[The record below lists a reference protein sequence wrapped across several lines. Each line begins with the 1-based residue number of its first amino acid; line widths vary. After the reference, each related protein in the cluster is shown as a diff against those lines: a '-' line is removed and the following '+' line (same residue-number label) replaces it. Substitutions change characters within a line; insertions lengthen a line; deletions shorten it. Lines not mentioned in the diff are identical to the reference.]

1 MVFAEHREGF
11 WRDGRHPSASVQEML
26 DEHRN
31 ILAALAKRRQRNAYY
46 VQPVVQVFAK
56 FPFLNRF
63 FQITVARVALI
74 FSALVLGQSSP
85 LRPATRSSA
94 SPSLGTYDPRE
105 TVRAEVAR
113 GY

>member
-1 MVFAEHREGF
+1 MYNQIVTGYSNAGSTQQRI
-11 WRDGRHPSASVQEML
+11 ASRSTC
-26 DEHRN
+26 D
-31 ILAALAKRRQRNAYY
+31 
-46 VQPVVQVFAK
+46 
-56 FPFLNRF
+56 
-63 FQITVARVALI
+63 TVARVALI